1 MSEDR
6 AYYRPVRI
14 VGLLLLVQ
22 SLGLFGLV
30 SYWLAVVSQRGLF
43 QSLVWSEVAEG
54 LLSGGAEGGAAP
66 VAVLFVPPAALMLV
80 SGAWFLLGRGGWVV
94 ASVSQGLCLG
104 ACLLLYSGSAPVF
117 VYPVMAY
124 CVLTILYLNSRDVR
138 TIMHAPI
145 RVWPGGAGAGR

>member
-1 MSEDR
+1 MAPVSEER

-14 VGLLLLVQ
+14 VGTLLVVQ
-22 SLGLFGLV
+22 ALGLGGLV
-30 SYWLAVVSQRGLF
+30 LYWLAVVSR
-43 QSLVWSEVAEG
+43 QSLAEGIGWSEVVEG
-54 LLSGGAEGGAAP
+54 LLSGGAEGGGALI
-66 VAVLFVPPAALMLV
+66 VVLFVPSAALMLL
-80 SGAWFLLGRGGWVV
+80 SGMWFLLRRKGWVV

-104 ACLLLYSGSAPVF
+104 ACLLLYTGIAPAF

-145 RVWPGGAGAGR
+145 RLWPGSVG